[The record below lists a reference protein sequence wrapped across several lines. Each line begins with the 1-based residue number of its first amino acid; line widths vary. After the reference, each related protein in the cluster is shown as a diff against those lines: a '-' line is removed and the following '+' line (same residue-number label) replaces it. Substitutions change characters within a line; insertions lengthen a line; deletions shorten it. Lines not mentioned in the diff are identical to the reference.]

1 METQWKKKR
10 DAAKDASESEGVVNQ
25 ALHCGDREELLRF
38 LGELYKE
45 FIGPDEA
52 GGGEAGTLDAMRRVH
67 VALQPTDDELALVGV
82 NPKHLSAYLN
92 HDDSA
97 TQALQQA
104 IA

>member
-10 DAAKDASESEGVVNQ
+10 DAAKDASEAESIVTE
-25 ALHCGDREELLRF
+25 ALRNGGRAELIQF
-38 LGELYKE
+38 LGELFTE
-45 FIGPDEA
+45 FVAPDPV
-52 GGGEAGTLDAMRRVH
+52 GGEAGTLEAMRRVYDF
-67 VALQPTDDELALVGV
+67 LQPTDDELALVGV
-82 NPKHLSAYLN
+82 NPKHLSAYLH